1 MENMVGPTVYTPR
14 TLAQRWQC
22 SERHVRTM
30 IATGELPSFRLG
42 GKLLRILAEE
52 VDLIEQMQIS
62 PPVSEESSPQVERPV
77 IPTKPPRAA
86 RLDDDPMM
94 RARLARLRES
104 WGKE

>member
-1 MENMVGPTVYTPR
+1 
-14 TLAQRWQC
+14 
-22 SERHVRTM
+22 M

-42 GKLLRILAEE
+42 GKLLRIRAEE

-62 PPVSEESSPQVERPV
+62 PPASTENPPQVESPV
-77 IPTKPPRAA
+77 VPTKRPRAA

-94 RARLARLRES
+94 RARLTRLRET